1 MGFSIIQHINNPF
14 LGYSVLILLIFIGLM
29 WDSKCLMGGNTFISP
44 LMNYLENKESEE
56 DRNKAKFSI
65 FRSMVLKIP
74 WILFF
79 VQLKASD
86 AKKKY
91 TKKGVKYTKC
101 KTTISP
107 RSICKLYSTKYR
119 LFHWIERIRPTS

>member
-1 MGFSIIQHINNPF
+1 
-14 LGYSVLILLIFIGLM
+14 M
-29 WDSKCLMGGNTFISP
+29 WDSKYLMGGNTFISP

-86 AKKKY
+86 AKKNF
-91 TKKGVKYTKC
+91 TKKGVKLRDELL
-101 KTTISP
+101 
-107 RSICKLYSTKYR
+107 RSSSLTNMFCFFKI
-119 LFHWIERIRPTS
+119 